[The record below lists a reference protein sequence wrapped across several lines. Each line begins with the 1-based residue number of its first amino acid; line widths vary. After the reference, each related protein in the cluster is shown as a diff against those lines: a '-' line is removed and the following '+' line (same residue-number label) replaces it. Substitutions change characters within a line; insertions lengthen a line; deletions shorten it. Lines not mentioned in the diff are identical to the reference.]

1 MKPTGEA
8 LKDNET
14 DTINVCSCRQQ
25 RRCHRTGRC
34 PHWPFRGRHLKR
46 RLIWSFTDS
55 LEQDTCSNYQK
66 VRYVCK
72 CVLRKTILC
81 KPPFC
86 HSPDPTFTWGRIGT
100 STLKNHKCDTCRTKA
115 DRLGHQPQRIINA
128 TPAWPRRTDRDINL
142 KES

>member
-72 CVLRKTILC
+72 CLMRKMSFFC
-81 KPPFC
+81 KPPLC
-86 HSPDPTFTWGRIGT
+86 LSPDPTFTWTIGT
-100 STLKNHKCDTCRTKA
+100 STSKNHKCDTCMAKA
-115 DRLGHQPQRIINA
+115 DGSGHQPQRIINA
-128 TPAWPRRTDRDINL
+128 TPAGPRRTIGT
-142 KES
+142 ST

>member
-1 MKPTGEA
+1 MILALILAIEVRIEEAVTRTYRLHSSMSRSEKAVPVLRDGEVVAVLDIEGRQMEHLMKPTGEA

-46 RLIWSFTDS
+46 MLIWSFTDS

-72 CVLRKTILC
+72 CLMRKMSFMQTAVL
-81 KPPFC
+81 PF
-86 HSPDPTFTWGRIGT
+86 T
-100 STLKNHKCDTCRTKA
+100 
-115 DRLGHQPQRIINA
+115 
-128 TPAWPRRTDRDINL
+128 
-142 KES
+142 